1 MTITIFREITLR
13 QIVTGQSKDISLRQL
28 HDQLT
33 ELMKEIDGFEEEKN
47 KMLAGFALRGG
58 DGSQAEN
65 LRKQLDGESQ
75 RFFRRKD
82 EIMRR
87 IGEVQELREG
97 EEIAAGSLEGPW
109 ELKVGDDFTALGRAQ
124 IVLKD
129 GVVAEIRTD

>member
-1 MTITIFREITLR
+1 MITIFREIALR
-13 QIVTGQSKDISLRQL
+13 QIVTKQSKDISLQRL

-33 ELMKEIDGFEEEKN
+33 ELMAEIDSFEEEKN
-47 KMLAGFALRGG
+47 KLLTGFALRGG
-58 DGSQAEN
+58 EGTQVDG

-82 EIMRR
+82 EIMQQ
-87 IGEVQELREG
+87 INEVQSLREG

-109 ELKVGDDFTALGRAQ
+109 ELKVGDDFTALAGAQ

-129 GVVAEIRTD
+129 GIVAEIRI